1 MAAIDLLKWAATDDV
16 YAWKYPSEGLSSFT
30 QLIVSESQEAVFI
43 AEGQFEG
50 PFGPGRHTLSSKN
63 LPVLEKLFKAP
74 FGGKTPFTAE
84 VWFVNRSIPLD
95 VKWGTATPIQLLDPK
110 FNIMLPVRAF
120 GQYGVRV
127 DHSIKFLKKLVGTTS
142 QFDRSTLT
150 SYFRGEI
157 LRQVK
162 DLIATEIVD
171 KQISILH
178 ISSNLNEISNA
189 LREAM
194 KPKLEEYGL
203 ALIEFN
209 VNSINTPE
217 DDPAVM
223 QLKGALSRRAELDI
237 LGTTYQQERSFDTL
251 TAAAENTGGE
261 GGSGLMG
268 AGIGLGVGLGV
279 GGPMGSAMGN
289 LSGHLNTEGGLNCD
303 SCNKTSP
310 PGSKFCNGC
319 GGGFAPAS
327 GAANPETQPAKA
339 IECDKCSM
347 SSPPGSKFCAV
358 CGDPFILCPTCGT
371 DNPDGS
377 SNCRNCAEPMP
388 RVCPGCDQQVAGDT
402 KFCPKC
408 GHKHMET
415 CGNCSAEQ
423 PIGTRFC
430 AECGTPISA
439 GEDSS
444 PQGDSDD

>member
-1 MAAIDLLKWAATDDV
+1 
-16 YAWKYPSEGLSSFT
+16 
-30 QLIVSESQEAVFI
+30 
-43 AEGQFEG
+43 
-50 PFGPGRHTLSSKN
+50 
-63 LPVLEKLFKAP
+63 LFKAP

-95 VKWGTATPIQLLDPK
+95 VKWGTGTPIQLLDPK

-142 QFDRSTLT
+142 RFDRSTLT
-150 SYFRGEI
+150 KYFRGEI

-162 DLIATEIVD
+162 DMIATEIVA

-178 ISSNLNEISNA
+178 ISANLNQISNA
-189 LREAM
+189 LLDAM
-194 KPKLEEYGL
+194 RPKLEEYGL

-279 GGPMGSAMGN
+279 GAPMGSAMGN
-289 LSGHLNTEGGLNCD
+289 LAGHLDTGGGGQVAGHFNTGGGLNCD
-303 SCNKTSP
+303 SCNSTSP

-319 GGGFAPAS
+319 GGDFAPAS
-327 GAANPETQPAKA
+327 GAAKPEAEPAKA

-347 SSPPGSKFCAV
+347 SSPHGSKFCAV
-358 CGDPFILCPTCGT
+358 CGDPFILCPACGT

-423 PIGTRFC
+423 PLGTRFC
-430 AECGTPISA
+430 AECGTPMSA

-444 PQGDSDD
+444 PQGDSDG